1 MNRESLEEFLKKNAG
16 CFTIEVK
23 RDIHRNN
30 RYALAKL
37 LYAIFNISE
46 EDARSHAQKLEL
58 WKDFY
63 TFLDHV
69 SYNVCMK
76 IEKSIQEDWRFEG
89 IKIIYYESKP

>member
-1 MNRESLEEFLKKNAG
+1 MKEPLENFLKKNAG
-16 CFTIEVK
+16 SFIIEVK

-37 LYAIFNISE
+37 MYEILNISE
-46 EDARSHAQKLEL
+46 EDVLNHAQKLEL

-69 SYNVCMK
+69 SYNVCTK

-89 IKIIYYESKP
+89 IKIVYYEVKP